1 MNFFL
6 PIPTVSGDAL
16 GVICSSSPSRLR
28 TRHRSKS
35 QQSRGLR
42 PRVAYYG
49 YRYYDPQTG
58 KWPSR
63 DPIEEEGGVNLYGF
77 VGNVPI
83 NRVDYLGQSPV
94 NLSSELKDFLISRA
108 SGGFDGSILLAKPF
122 IPPLGAFLQI
132 HFYGTLVAKPC
143 CDEAEGDM
151 DLMWEARGGLEAFMQ
166 WGATFKWDRLNHGQ
180 LQPNQG
186 YRDRSWHADFNAR
199 PATCPGSAFE
209 LADWSIVAFIR
220 GSLGA
225 GVGIQG
231 SLEYTVAQQNFDP
244 NSLLDRFNS
253 LGSVAWGVVGGS
265 IELGMGG
272 NVGAKGKV
280 ESP

>member
-77 VGNVPI
+77 VGNGGV
-83 NRVDYLGQSPV
+83 NGVDVLGQYSPMV
-94 NLSSELKDFLISRA
+94 IPIAGGAILLTAADILGISACACLVSPSCLELVAQLTKEALRKVCEAGCMALYDAEMIACYRLPPGTRGPCNSRA
-108 SGGFDGSILLAKPF
+108 ADNLANCLLECK
-122 IPPLGAFLQI
+122 
-132 HFYGTLVAKPC
+132 
-143 CDEAEGDM
+143 
-151 DLMWEARGGLEAFMQ
+151 
-166 WGATFKWDRLNHGQ
+166 
-180 LQPNQG
+180 
-186 YRDRSWHADFNAR
+186 
-199 PATCPGSAFE
+199 
-209 LADWSIVAFIR
+209 
-220 GSLGA
+220 
-225 GVGIQG
+225 
-231 SLEYTVAQQNFDP
+231 
-244 NSLLDRFNS
+244 
-253 LGSVAWGVVGGS
+253 
-265 IELGMGG
+265 
-272 NVGAKGKV
+272 
-280 ESP
+280 